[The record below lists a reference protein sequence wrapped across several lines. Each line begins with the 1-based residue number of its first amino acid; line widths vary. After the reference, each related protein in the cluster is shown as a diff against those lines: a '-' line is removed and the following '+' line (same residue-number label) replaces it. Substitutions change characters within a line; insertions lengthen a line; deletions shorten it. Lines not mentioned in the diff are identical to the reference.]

1 MGVFDAIF
9 GRQKPVPLAKNDRLF
24 AISTA
29 DITLRTQE
37 DMQPSR
43 TAGICFRGIASGP
56 FKQILDDLHDLLKVA
71 NPDTAVVAKP
81 YEDDFGFKWVLMES
95 DDFQMLVT
103 TMHMVSQTLLDGGYG
118 EQLLSAVFRF
128 NDEHGKPNY
137 FIYNFKRG
145 AYYPFVPRPDSHSH
159 NRNNPDELRL
169 SNVLANE
176 LPMEKEMDRWY
187 AMWDLPF

>member
-1 MGVFDAIF
+1 MGFFDAIL
-9 GRQKPVPLAKNDRLF
+9 GRQKPLPAAKNDRLF

-37 DMQPSR
+37 DMQPAR

-56 FKQILDDLHDLLKVA
+56 FKQIHDDLHALLKVSSSG
-71 NPDTAVVAKP
+71 TAVEAKP
-81 YEDDFGFKWVLMES
+81 FEDDLGFKWVLMES

-103 TMHMVSQTLLDGGYG
+103 TMHMVSQTLLDQGYG

-128 NDEHGKPNY
+128 NDENGKPNY

-169 SNVLANE
+169 SNALSGE
-176 LPMEKEMDRWY
+176 LPMEKEMERWY